1 MTDTSSITASSNY
14 PSAGEFLPPEAFDEL
29 DAILDDLRRRY
40 EETPQWEFCEGFMA
54 ALICSRRVI
63 PASEYLPVLLGLAD
77 ADSPVAATDSA
88 EADDPGEGEGS
99 FASAEQQARF
109 MLLWN
114 ARWDEVATALDS
126 EVKSLEDDDCYHPEV
141 MDVRAAVAE
150 LSPEEQG
157 NFEVGELPAFAQV
170 WALGF
175 MFAVESW
182 PDDWAAPRDKDAAKW
197 LDSALEALVAMTEDD
212 TGTPEVS
219 PLAED
224 AEEGEESEAAPPTTS
239 IARLNAFGEAIWAV
253 YDLRE
258 LWRTLGPRVDTV
270 RKEATPGRNDACSCG
285 SGKKYKK
292 CCGA

>member
-1 MTDTSSITASSNY
+1 MTDTLSSAASDSY
-14 PSAGEFLPPEAFDEL
+14 PAAGEFLPPEAFDEL
-29 DAILDDLRRRY
+29 DAILDDLRSRY

-63 PASEYLPVLLGLAD
+63 PAAEYLPVLLGLAD
-77 ADSPVAATDSA
+77 ADSTAAANDSA
-88 EADDPGEGEGS
+88 NADEASEPEGS
-99 FASAEQQARF
+99 FSSAEQQARF
-109 MLLWN
+109 MALWA
-114 ARWDEVATALDS
+114 ARWDEVQTALDS

-157 NFEVGELPAFAQV
+157 NFEAGELPAFAQV

-182 PDDWAAPRDKDAAKW
+182 PDEWAAPRDKDAAKW
-197 LDSALEALVAMTEDD
+197 LDGALEAVVAMTEDD
-212 TGTPEVS
+212 TGAPEVS
-219 PLAED
+219 PLVDDSED
-224 AEEGEESEAAPPTTS
+224 EGAEAAPPTTS

-270 RKEATPGRNDACSCG
+270 RKEATPGRNDACPCG

-292 CCGA
+292 CHGAG